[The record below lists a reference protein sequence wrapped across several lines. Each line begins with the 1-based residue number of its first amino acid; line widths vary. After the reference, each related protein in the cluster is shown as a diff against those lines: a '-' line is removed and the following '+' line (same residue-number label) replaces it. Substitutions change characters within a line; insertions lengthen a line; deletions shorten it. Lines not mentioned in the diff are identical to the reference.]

1 MLTDERG
8 EYMTKQAGERL
19 DFTIDWTVELAGD
32 TIVTSTWVVPTGITQ
47 TTPVPSN
54 TDQTTTIW
62 LLGGTVGAEYE
73 LVNTVVTAAPRTFT
87 RSLRVKIVAGVELPS
102 TYTLDQLAELRK
114 AYASG
119 VTSIE
124 YDGRRVT
131 YRNLQE
137 MEQVIR
143 AVEKVVS
150 AGISATVRRITLAQ
164 YRGDR

>member
-1 MLTDERG
+1 
-8 EYMTKQAGERL
+8 
-19 DFTIDWTVELAGD
+19 
-32 TIVTSTWVVPTGITQ
+32 
-47 TTPVPSN
+47 
-54 TDQTTTIW
+54 
-62 LLGGTVGAEYE
+62 
-73 LVNTVVTAAPRTFT
+73 
-87 RSLRVKIVAGVELPS
+87 VKIVAGVELPS